1 MRVSKIGRRKAE
13 VTFKESAMAE
23 QAWVAGK
30 WKSSFELTLPH
41 AQRTSSAMAVAL
53 VWTGP

>member
-13 VTFKESAMAE
+13 VTFKKSAMAE
-23 QAWVAGK
+23 QGWVAGK